1 MEEINQMPYKF
12 PSWKNPKPIIML
24 TMLIL
29 VAGIVVVSILRDRIV
44 NQQQWTVSVVG
55 RGEVTYT
62 PDTAKVTIGVQVEK
76 VFSAEAALKQLNQ
89 TMDKVVAAIGKEG
102 IDKADI
108 QTQSY
113 NLYPQYNYLEGVS
126 QLAGYGA
133 NQQLVVTVKNLSPE
147 ANVVGKVIG
156 AATQAGAN
164 QVNSITFES
173 SKIDQYKQEAR
184 IKAIADARDKAGALS
199 QAADVRLGKIVGWWE
214 NFVQGPD
221 TNYYDGKGGVGMGGG
236 GAVSE
241 AQITVGTPKLIV
253 EMNLNYQVK

>member
-1 MEEINQMPYKF
+1 MEEINQMPHKF
-12 PSWKNPKPIIML
+12 YSWKSPKPIIVL
-24 TMLIL
+24 TMLVL

-89 TMDKVVAAIGKEG
+89 TVDKVIGAVVASG

-113 NLYPQYNYLEGVS
+113 NLYPQYNYVESAS

-173 SKIDQYKQEAR
+173 SNIEQYKQEAR
-184 IKAIADARDKAGALS
+184 LKAIADAKNKAGELS
-199 QAADVRLGKIVGWWE
+199 QAADVKLGKIVGWWE
-214 NFVQGPD
+214 NFVQGPEA
-221 TNYYDGKGGVGMGGG
+221 NYYDGKGGAAMGSGIGGG
-236 GAVSE
+236 E

-253 EMNLNYQVK
+253 EMNLNYRVK

>member
-1 MEEINQMPYKF
+1 MEEMNLNTHKF
-12 PSWKNPKPIIML
+12 HSWKSPKPIIML
-24 TMLIL
+24 VALVL

-44 NQQQWTVSVVG
+44 SQQQWQVSVVG

-62 PDTAKVTIGVQVEK
+62 PDIAKVTIGVQVEK
-76 VFSAEAALKQLNQ
+76 VFSAEAALNQLNQ
-89 TMDKVVAAIGKEG
+89 TVDKVLAAVAKEG

-113 NLYPQYNYLEGVS
+113 NLYPQYNYVDSIS

-133 NQQLVVTVKNLSPE
+133 NQQLVITVKNLTPE
-147 ANVVGKVIG
+147 ANIIGKVIG
-156 AATQAGAN
+156 VATQAGAN

-184 IKAIADARDKAGALS
+184 LKAINDARDKASALS
-199 QAADVRLGKIVGWWE
+199 QAAGVKLGKVVGWWE

-221 TNYYDGKGGVGMGGG
+221 TNYYDGKGGVGMGA
-236 GAVSE
+236 GAAAPT
-241 AQITVGTPKLIV
+241 AQVPVGTPKLIV